1 LPLKEVRGVRR
12 YLLVLDMDLLALDEK
27 LDLAPINY
35 LLAQQEQEPCAVMV
49 MSLAWTRQA
58 RLPAMELL
66 LGARAGKFPV
76 APRPDHDIGADAE
89 HRMNLAVRHL
99 TTIGCQASGLIS
111 DENDLVKAVRTETR
125 GHEYDEVIL
134 ATARQRGSWLARSLH
149 LDPIHQLRWRL
160 RQRLIVFAL
169 SPGAPHPAPSA

>member
-1 LPLKEVRGVRR
+1 MR
-12 YLLVLDMDLLALDEK
+12 YLLVLDMDLLALDEE

-35 LLAQQEQEPCAVMV
+35 LLAQQEREPCEVTV

-66 LGARAGKFPV
+66 LGAQAGKFPV
-76 APRPDHDIGADAE
+76 APRPDHDISADAE
-89 HRMNLAVRHL
+89 HRMNLAMRHL

-125 GHEYDEVIL
+125 RHEYDGVIL
-134 ATARQRGSWLARSLH
+134 ATGRQRGSWPARRLH
-149 LDPIHQLRWRL
+149 LDPIHRLRWHWG
-160 RQRLIVFAL
+160 QRLVVFSL
-169 SPGAPHPAPSA
+169 GPGASHPTPSA

>member
-1 LPLKEVRGVRR
+1 MRR
-12 YLLVLDMDLLALDEK
+12 YLLVLDMDLLALDEE

-35 LLAQQEQEPCAVMV
+35 LLAQQEREPCEVTV

-58 RLPAMELL
+58 KLPAMELL
-66 LGARAGKFPV
+66 LGAQAGKFPV
-76 APRPDHDIGADAE
+76 APRPDHDISADAE
-89 HRMNLAVRHL
+89 HRMNLAMRHL

-134 ATARQRGSWLARSLH
+134 ATGRQRGSWPARRLH
-149 LDPIHQLRWRL
+149 LDPIHRLRWHWG
-160 RQRLIVFAL
+160 QRLVVFSL
-169 SPGAPHPAPSA
+169 GPGASHPTPSA

>member
-1 LPLKEVRGVRR
+1 MRR
-12 YLLVLDMDLLALDEK
+12 YLLVLDMDLLALDEE

-35 LLAQQEQEPCAVMV
+35 LLAQQEQEPCEVMV

-58 RLPAMELL
+58 QLPAMELL
-66 LGARAGKFPV
+66 LGAQVGKFPV
-76 APRPDHDIGADAE
+76 APRPDHDISADAE

-111 DENDLVKAVRTETR
+111 DENHLVKAVQSETR

-134 ATARQRGSWLARSLH
+134 ATGRQRGSWLARTLR

-160 RQRLIVFAL
+160 RQRLIVFSL
-169 SPGAPHPAPSA
+169 GPGAPHPTPSA